1 MGRFPGGKRP
11 TSAMTRCS
19 SASPPYRV
27 CSQSPVR
34 TPSRSSRH
42 LPVDLSCW
50 TAVPPPSAT
59 TCCGKQSEGYFT
71 LMRIRLLSG
80 RVFNASDRPGNSD
93 AAVVSRQFE
102 RQFFPEGAISRRFRV
117 VYGANYELDSFS
129 RDRRGG
135 RREAAGV
142 LR

>member
-1 MGRFPGGKRP
+1 MGRLGREAANVRDDQVFERVAAVPGVLAIAGANAVP
-11 TSAMTRCS
+11 FFT
-19 SASPPYRV
+19 
-27 CSQSPVR
+27 
-34 TPSRSSRH
+34 TPSRGPIVLDGRPAAERH
-42 LPVDLSCW
+42 DVLRQTV
-50 TAVPPPSAT
+50 
-59 TCCGKQSEGYFT
+59 SEGYFT